1 MNIPAVQ
8 HHAGYPDV
16 YLASRKRLVVTIH
29 AAAGDI
35 KTCELLVFPRTTPE
49 KISSYPMQRVIR
61 DEVRDHFTA
70 EVITT
75 DTLRYLKY
83 YFRLIDN
90 TGKLYFLNA
99 WDTSEAEPRDGF
111 YEFLYA
117 NETNVLKIP
126 EWAKGVIYYQIF
138 PERFADGN
146 PSNNPP
152 ECQKWGTAPNR
163 ENYMGGDLA
172 GILEKLEYLDSLGVE
187 CLYLTPIFKGDY
199 NHKYATTDYLEID
212 PSFGTKETFR
222 KLVETCHK
230 YGLKIILDGVF
241 NHCGIHFAPFQDVIE
256 KQELSRYCDWFYIK
270 KFPVEVSET
279 DAVYECVGDYGY
291 MPKLNTANPEVQ
303 SYIYNVMVF
312 WLNEYHIDGW
322 RLDVADEIDPS
333 LWARIR
339 YRIKSAY
346 PDCLLLGE
354 TWGDGFSLL
363 DGKSV
368 DSIMN
373 YVFRDSMRDFFAR
386 GSIDAKMFNHRICQM
401 RSHYPEEIRQALF
414 QPLDSH
420 DTERFLWNCK
430 GDIRRLKL
438 AALFQMCFPGAP
450 SIYYGDEI
458 GLNGD
463 NDPDCRR
470 CMEWE
475 KEKQNTEVLSF
486 YKKIISIRKSY
497 SCLRTGNIIPLVCE
511 KMIYGYLCQ
520 SENQQIYVLMN
531 GAEEEY
537 EVQLPVLEI
546 ARYKNLLTGESYE
559 AEKLVN
565 TKYFNEDMIP
575 CQGSIKLSLKAFEG
589 IVLKTGG
596 MKDEKKQ

>member
-35 KTCELLVFPRTTPE
+35 KTCELLVFPRTAPE

-61 DEVRDHFTA
+61 DQVRDHFTA

-90 TGKLYFLNA
+90 TGKLYFQNA
-99 WDTSEAEPRDGF
+99 LDTSENEPRDGF

-126 EWAKGVIYYQIF
+126 EWPKGVIYYQIF

-152 ECQKWGTAPNR
+152 GCQEWGTAPNR

-187 CLYLTPIFKGDY
+187 CLYLTPIFKGDF

-212 PSFGTKETFR
+212 PSFGSKETFR
-222 KLVETCHK
+222 ELVETCHK

-256 KQELSRYCDWFYIK
+256 KQELSRYCNWFYIK
-270 KFPVEVSET
+270 RFPVEVSET
-279 DAVYECVGDYGY
+279 DADYECVGDYGY

-303 SYIYNVMVF
+303 SYIYNVMAF

-368 DSIMN
+368 DSNMN
-373 YVFRDSMRDFFAR
+373 YVFRDSVRDFFAR

-438 AALFQMCFPGAP
+438 AVLFQMCFPGAP

-497 SCLRTGNIIPLVCE
+497 SCLRTGNIIPLVCK

-531 GAEEEY
+531 GTEEEY
-537 EVQLPVLEI
+537 EVRLPVLEI

-575 CQGSIKLSLKAFEG
+575 CRGSIKLSLKAFEG

>member
-35 KTCELLVFPRTTPE
+35 KTCELLVFPRTAPE

-61 DEVRDHFTA
+61 DEVSHHFTA

-152 ECQKWGTAPNR
+152 ECQEWGTAPNR
-163 ENYMGGDLA
+163 ENYMGGDLE

-256 KQELSRYCDWFYIK
+256 KQELSRYCDWFYIN

-470 CMEWE
+470 CMEW
-475 KEKQNTEVLSF
+475 KTEKQNTEVLSF

-497 SCLRTGNIIPLVCE
+497 SCLRTGNIIPLVCK

-531 GAEEEY
+531 GTEEEY
-537 EVQLPVLEI
+537 EVRLPVLEI

-565 TKYFNEDMIP
+565 TKYFNKDMIP

>member
-35 KTCELLVFPRTTPE
+35 KTCELLVFPRTAPE
-49 KISSYPMQRVIR
+49 KISSYPMKRVIR

-83 YFRLIDN
+83 YFRLIDS
-90 TGKLYFLNA
+90 TGKLYFQNA
-99 WDTSEAEPRDGF
+99 WDTSENEPRDGF

-152 ECQKWGTAPNR
+152 GCQKWGTAPNR

-172 GILEKLEYLDSLGVE
+172 GILEKLEYLESLGVE
-187 CLYLTPIFKGDY
+187 CLYLTPILNGDF

-212 PSFGTKETFR
+212 PSFGSKETFR
-222 KLVETCHK
+222 ELVETCHK

-256 KQELSRYCDWFYIK
+256 KQELSRYCNWFYIK
-270 KFPVEVSET
+270 RFPVEVSET
-279 DAVYECVGDYGY
+279 DADYECVGDYGY

-303 SYIYNVMVF
+303 SYIYNVMAF

-373 YVFRDSMRDFFAR
+373 YVFRDSVRDFFAR

-497 SCLRTGNIIPLVCE
+497 SCLRTGNIIPLVCK
-511 KMIYGYLCQ
+511 KMIYVYLCQ
-520 SENQQIYVLMN
+520 SENQHIYVLMN
-531 GAEEEY
+531 GTEEEY
-537 EVQLPVLEI
+537 EVRLPVLEI

-575 CQGSIKLSLKAFEG
+575 CRGSIKLSLKAFEG

>member
-8 HHAGYPDV
+8 HYAGYPDV
-16 YLASRKRLVVTIH
+16 YLASRKNLVVTIH

-35 KTCELLVFPRTTPE
+35 RTCELLIFPRISPE
-49 KISSYPMQRVIR
+49 KISSYLMQRVTR
-61 DEVRDHFTA
+61 DGVRDHFTA
-70 EVITT
+70 EVITE

-83 YFRLIDN
+83 YFRLTD
-90 TGKLYFLNA
+90 TAGKIYFQNA
-99 WDTSEAEPRDGF
+99 WETSENEPEDGF

-117 NETNVLKIP
+117 NETNVLKVP

-138 PERFADGN
+138 PERFANGDSSN
-146 PSNNPP
+146 DPSG
-152 ECQKWGTAPNR
+152 CQEWGTAPNR
-163 ENYMGGDLA
+163 ENYMGGDLS
-172 GILEKLEYLDSLGVE
+172 GILKNLEYLNSLGVE
-187 CLYLTPIFKGDY
+187 CLYLNPIFKGDF

-212 PSFGTKETFR
+212 PSFGTKETFQE
-222 KLVETCHK
+222 LVETCHK
-230 YGLKIILDGVF
+230 YGIKIVLDGVF
-241 NHCGIHFAPFQDVIE
+241 NHCGIHFAPFQDILE
-256 KQELSRYCDWFYIK
+256 KQELSRYCDWFYIR

-303 SYIYNVMVF
+303 AYIYNVMVF

-333 LWARIR
+333 LWTRIR

-363 DGKSV
+363 DEKSV

-373 YVFRDSMRDFFAR
+373 YVFRDSVRDFLAR
-386 GSIDAKMFNHRICQM
+386 GSINAKMFNHRICQM

-420 DTERFLWNCK
+420 DTERFLWNCS

-470 CMEWE
+470 CMEWNPA
-475 KEKQNTEVLSF
+475 KQNADVLSF
-486 YKKIISIRKSY
+486 YKKIIRIRKKNP
-497 SCLRTGNIIPLVCE
+497 CLRTGNIVPLVCE
-511 KMIYGYLCQ
+511 KMTYGYLCQ
-520 SENQQIYVLMN
+520 SDNQQIYVLIN
-531 GAEEEY
+531 VAEEAT
-537 EVQLPVLEI
+537 EVRLPVLKI
-546 ARYKNLLTGESYE
+546 AEYKDLLTGKSYQ

-565 TKYFNEDMIP
+565 AGYFNEDMIS
-575 CQGSIKLSLKAFEG
+575 CQGTLKLSLRAFEG
-589 IVLKTGG
+589 IILKTGG
-596 MKDEKKQ
+596 MKNEKKQ

>member
-35 KTCELLVFPRTTPE
+35 KTCELLVFPRTAPE

-90 TGKLYFLNA
+90 TGKLYFQNA
-99 WDTSEAEPRDGF
+99 WDTSENEPRDGF

-152 ECQKWGTAPNR
+152 GCQEWGTAPNR

-187 CLYLTPIFKGDY
+187 CLYLTPIFKGDF

-212 PSFGTKETFR
+212 PSFGSKETFR
-222 KLVETCHK
+222 ELVETCHK

-256 KQELSRYCDWFYIK
+256 KQELSRYCNWFYIK
-270 KFPVEVSET
+270 RFPVEVSET
-279 DAVYECVGDYGY
+279 DADYECVGDYGY
-291 MPKLNTANPEVQ
+291 MPKLNTANLEVQ
-303 SYIYNVMVF
+303 SYIYNVMAF

-373 YVFRDSMRDFFAR
+373 YVFRDSVRDFFAR
-386 GSIDAKMFNHRICQM
+386 GSIDAKMFNLPDAFSLSGRNQT
-401 RSHYPEEIRQALF
+401 STFPAIRQ
-414 QPLDSH
+414 P
-420 DTERFLWNCK
+420 
-430 GDIRRLKL
+430 
-438 AALFQMCFPGAP
+438 
-450 SIYYGDEI
+450 
-458 GLNGD
+458 
-463 NDPDCRR
+463 
-470 CMEWE
+470 
-475 KEKQNTEVLSF
+475 
-486 YKKIISIRKSY
+486 
-497 SCLRTGNIIPLVCE
+497 
-511 KMIYGYLCQ
+511 
-520 SENQQIYVLMN
+520 
-531 GAEEEY
+531 
-537 EVQLPVLEI
+537 
-546 ARYKNLLTGESYE
+546 
-559 AEKLVN
+559 
-565 TKYFNEDMIP
+565 
-575 CQGSIKLSLKAFEG
+575 
-589 IVLKTGG
+589 
-596 MKDEKKQ
+596 